1 MEDVMSVRKDK
12 RKGWLV
18 DVCFEFPD
26 GSVERVKKKS
36 PVQTKRGAE
45 AFERQL
51 REQMLNRSRAP
62 KGPGKEVPTLNE
74 FSKEFI
80 ETYARSNNKPSE
92 VHSKEGIL
100 QRYLGPELGRMKLDK
115 IGVRNIEQ
123 FKAKM
128 LKRKLSPKTVNNA
141 LAVLSKMLRYAE
153 ETELIVKAPRIKLLR
168 AVLPD
173 VDFLTFEEAD
183 RLVRAAD
190 DRPDWQAM
198 IITALKT
205 GLRYGELCELRWQDV
220 DLDVG
225 RIMVR
230 RSYTKGHVTT
240 PKNGKP
246 REVPLSPKT
255 MSLLRRHRGL
265 RHLQDGL
272 VFCKPD
278 GGRRI
283 HRRADVA
290 LKRVCRAAGLRP
302 VGWHVMRHSFAS
314 HLVMRGRSLKEIQE
328 LLGHSD
334 IKQTMRYSHLA
345 PAVKREAVSTLDEPV
360 GSVQSYG
367 PITAP
372 PGQRIANRVGLLRKR
387 VRGGRDSKL

>member
-1 MEDVMSVRKDK
+1 MSVRKDE

-18 DVCFEFPD
+18 DVYFQFPD
-26 GSVERVKKKS
+26 GSIKRVKKKS

-45 AFERQL
+45 AYERKL
-51 REQMLNRSRAP
+51 REQMLNRSHALNE
-62 KGPGKEVPTLNE
+62 PGKEVPTLNE

-80 ETYARSNNKPSE
+80 ETYAKSNNKPSE
-92 VHSKEGIL
+92 VISKEGIL
-100 QRYLGPELGRMKLDK
+100 ERYLKPEMGRVRLDK
-115 IGVRNIEQ
+115 IGVRKIEL
-123 FKAKM
+123 FKSKM

-141 LAVLSKMLRYAE
+141 LAVLSKMLRYSE
-153 ETELIVKAPRIKLLR
+153 ETELIVKAPRIKLLKTT
-168 AVLPD
+168 LPD
-173 VDFLTFEEAD
+173 IDFLTFEEAE
-183 RLVRAAD
+183 RLVQAAE

-198 IITALKT
+198 VIVALKT

-220 DLDVG
+220 DLTVG

-230 RSYTKGHVTT
+230 RSYTRGHVTT

-255 MSLLRRHRGL
+255 MHLLKRHRGL
-265 RHLQDGL
+265 KHLKGGL

-290 LKRVCRAAGLRP
+290 IKRIARAAGLRSI
-302 VGWHVMRHSFAS
+302 GWHIMRHSFAS

-345 PAVKREAVSTLDEPV
+345 PAVKREAVTTLDEPV
-360 GSVQSYG
+360 GSVQSSG
-367 PITAP
+367 PIAAP
-372 PGQRIANRVGLLRKR
+372 PGQRIANRVGIQRKKG
-387 VRGGRDSKL
+387 RGGRDSNPRPPA